1 MEKWKK
7 ICNKIEDRE
16 GIWEFETDEKDLI
29 KDYLVGDFDI
39 HDWLDNEAKRCRG
52 YTHYPCR

>member
-1 MEKWKK
+1 MEKWKE
-7 ICNKIEDRE
+7 ICDEIGE
-16 GIWEFETDEKDLI
+16 GIWQFETDEKELI